1 MKFCATLTFT
11 NPDYWIELASLAE
24 SHGYDTMVLSDHL
37 VHHETIAARY
47 PYNESGER
55 AWSPETPWADVWV
68 ASGMMAA
75 VTERL
80 NFIQSVYVLP
90 MRDPFHVAKA
100 LGTVARLSGYRV
112 GLGLGL
118 GWLKEEFELLGHDFH
133 TRGRRADEMVEVM
146 RKLWTGELVEHH
158 GEFYDFDRMSMSP
171 GMRGPVPVVV
181 GGNSRPALRR
191 VARLADG
198 WTPAFLGAAEIREGL
213 ATIHGFQREFGRSGH
228 PLTVYASAPQ
238 ADEPA
243 GYRELED
250 AGVTHV
256 TTVPWLER
264 TGDPHDLSSMM
275 DPPLQQMKD
284 GLRRYADEVIAKL

>member
-1 MKFCATLTFT
+1 
-11 NPDYWIELASLAE
+11 
-24 SHGYDTMVLSDHL
+24 
-37 VHHETIAARY
+37 
-47 PYNESGER
+47 
-55 AWSPETPWADVWV
+55 
-68 ASGMMAA
+68 MMAA

-100 LGTVARLSGYRV
+100 LGTVARLSGYRI

-118 GWLKEEFELLGHDFH
+118 GWLKEEFDLLGHDFG

-158 GEFYDFDRMSMSP
+158 GEFYDFERLSMSP
-171 GMRGPVPVVV
+171 GMQGPVPVVV
-181 GGNSRPALRR
+181 GGNSAPALRR

-213 ATIHGFQREFGRSGH
+213 ATIRGLQQEYGRAGH
-228 PLTVYASAPQ
+228 ALAVYASAPQ
-238 ADEPA
+238 TDDPV

-256 TTVPWLER
+256 TTVPWMVSS
-264 TGDPHDLSSMM
+264 GDPHDLSSMM
-275 DPPLQQMKD
+275 DPPLERMKD